1 MELDSEV
8 WFFQIYKR
16 KRVSAFIIDETIIQ
30 VGSRHFWLWFLYTTI
45 HSSVLGIYISQ
56 ERNMF
61 VAEKLNLSLKIMEN
75 ILYIL
80 MEVHGMMKHVMSW
93 DLKHH
98 LHSSLEK
105 NLMERVNQ
113 YFKDGTESFDD
124 Y

>member
-1 MELDSEV
+1 MKLL
-8 WFFQIYKR
+8 
-16 KRVSAFIIDETIIQ
+16 
-30 VGSRHFWLWFLYTTI
+30 SRLAVDTFGYGFCI
-45 HSSVLGIYISQ
+45 EPVHSSVLGIYISQ

-61 VAEKLNLSLKIMEN
+61 VAEKFRSLVEN
-75 ILYIL
+75 Y
-80 MEVHGMMKHVMSW
+80 GKHTVYSDGGTW
-93 DLKHH
+93 YDEACNVLGLKHH